1 MCLRRDNAHKAFHAL
16 GHGFP
21 ADGRYSY
28 PRRFVALCKR
38 FPDAERAVL
47 ARRFRCW
54 GRGRPCAPVGL
65 PSMNCGPQVQ
75 ATAPAGVAPE
85 PAALPPLP
93 ISLSVVVDQ
102 QACGALSKGR
112 RTSRRTDQDIRHR
125 LRPDMATYCTT
136 LIEMTSNSR
145 E

>member
-1 MCLRRDNAHKAFHAL
+1 MDIFAAWTCLRRDNARKAFHAL

-21 ADGRYSY
+21 ADGRCSY
-28 PRRFVALCKR
+28 PRRFVALCND
-38 FPDAERAVL
+38 FLMLNGQCWRA
-47 ARRFRCW
+47 ASGAQ

-102 QACGALSKGR
+102 QA
-112 RTSRRTDQDIRHR
+112 
-125 LRPDMATYCTT
+125 
-136 LIEMTSNSR
+136 
-145 E
+145 